1 MLRLDPHSR
10 LIPTT
15 FLSQL
20 LFLFLFVCSA
30 PEVFSQAAPARDDDV
45 IRVETDL
52 TNLFFTATDK
62 QKRFITTLTES
73 DVQVLEDGTPQ
84 HILLFQHE
92 TDRPLSIAF
101 LIDVSASEERT
112 LGDEKAAARAFIEK
126 IIRMKG
132 DEAAIIPFTERAFL
146 EQPFTGNM
154 MNLYHVL
161 SQIEVALPLYYGLG
175 QPIGGMASAPGMSVP
190 AQGTTALW
198 DAITVTSNEIM
209 AARPGKR
216 RAIILLTDGR
226 DTSSRVKKNTAIERA
241 IAAETIIYVIGIGDA
256 KYEGVDKGPLRN
268 LAEATGGQAFF
279 PKKELDLATAF
290 AEIES
295 ELRSQYLI
303 AYSSS
308 NKNRD
313 GSFRQL
319 RIEITN
325 PELRKEQLKLRHRPG
340 YYAKP
345 LSSDVRGRLD

>member
-1 MLRLDPHSR
+1 MLKKDPQSVLR
-10 LIPTT
+10 SFVYFALA
-15 FLSQL
+15 LS
-20 LFLFLFVCSA
+20 FITIA
-30 PEVFSQAAPARDDDV
+30 PSNVAPQSPSGHDDDV
-45 IRVETDL
+45 IRVDTDL

-62 QKRFITTLTES
+62 QKRFITTLTEE

-84 HILLFQHE
+84 QILLFQHE
-92 TDRPLSIAF
+92 TDRPVSIAF

-112 LGDEKAAARAFIEK
+112 LGDEKAAARAFLERIMRTK
-126 IIRMKG
+126 A

-146 EQPFTGNM
+146 EQPFTGNL

-161 SQIEVALPLYYGLG
+161 SQVEVALPLYFGLG
-175 QPIGGMASAPGMSVP
+175 QPIGGIASGPGMSSP
-190 AQGTTALW
+190 AQGTTAIW
-198 DAITVTSNEIM
+198 DAISVTANEIM

-226 DTSSRVKKNTAIERA
+226 DTSSRLKRNTAIERA
-241 IAAETIIYVIGIGDA
+241 IDAETVIYVIGIGDE
-256 KYEGVDKGPLRN
+256 KYDGVDKGPLRN
-268 LAEATGGQAFF
+268 VAEATGGQAFF
-279 PKKELDLATAF
+279 PKKDVDLTTAF
-290 AEIES
+290 AEIER

-308 NKNRD
+308 NKNRN

-325 PELRKEQLKLRHRPG
+325 PELRKDQLKLRHRPG

-345 LSSDVRGRLD
+345 LSTDAKGRLD